1 MQSTSKN
8 LMFASNLNAT
18 AMQTTMNLPNVFTK
32 EVSDGIVDRINK
44 LSFDTKPLWG
54 KMTVEQMLA
63 HCSVTYEMIYEN
75 KHAKP
80 GFFMKIMLNAFVK
93 KTVVG
98 MAPYRKNSQT
108 APAFL
113 IKDSR
118 NFEIEKKRLINYIQK
133 TQQLGEKE
141 FNQKESHSFGK
152 LSADEWNTM
161 FYKHLDHH
169 LSQFGA

>member
-1 MQSTSKN
+1 LQSTSKN
-8 LMFASNLNAT
+8 LKFAPNLNVT
-18 AMQTTMNLPNVFTK
+18 ALQTTMNFPNIFTK
-32 EVSDGIVDRINK
+32 EISDGIVDRINK

-80 GFFMKIMLNAFVK
+80 GFLMKIMLNAFVK

-118 NFEIEKKRLINYIQK
+118 NFEIEKKRLIQYIQK

-169 LSQFGA
+169 LSQFGV